1 MAFDGILSQ
10 IKSLFGLLVII
21 QLVWYML
28 KTIIHLS
35 VGESGGYFTS
45 PLHGLVDQ
53 YPPLFTFTSVNN
65 NIVKYQK
72 QKKLNPIFPS
82 IYCLQLPVYETHSRY
97 SKILGKSYCTLY
109 QTLKQA
115 NEKYSCWHT
124 KTKHKCYKI

>member
-1 MAFDGILSQ
+1 MHLVYTTQVNSTFHARWLASSEVTRQVLFTFEQPKKNYMAFDGILSQ

-65 NIVKYQK
+65 NIVKY
-72 QKKLNPIFPS
+72 
-82 IYCLQLPVYETHSRY
+82 
-97 SKILGKSYCTLY
+97 
-109 QTLKQA
+109 
-115 NEKYSCWHT
+115 
-124 KTKHKCYKI
+124 